1 MQEAQKMTAA
11 QRTDYSVG
19 VEGNRNKAFQAQPR
33 IGFGLDQDITHRIR
47 ENSSNIG
54 PVETRSA
61 Y

>member
-1 MQEAQKMTAA
+1 MQEAQKKAAA

-33 IGFGLDQDITHRIR
+33 IGFGLDQDVAHRLR

-54 PVETRSA
+54 PAET
-61 Y
+61 

>member
-1 MQEAQKMTAA
+1 MTAA

-33 IGFGLDQDITHRIR
+33 IGFGMDQDITHRLR